1 MARRTIESIMAK
13 KIPLNFYDIQ
23 SKQKKKSVFLVFFLF
38 FFYFLAI
45 GFISFVFVLSFGFIL
60 SKEALLSA
68 AFLRKL
74 LLFDAAVAILIATFH
89 YVDARRFGAKF
100 ILKRLDARA
109 PDLSDRYHQ
118 RFANTV
124 DEMRIAS
131 GMPKVKPHVIPSFA
145 VNSMAVISADDT
157 PNVIVTEGLL
167 AEFTRDELQ
176 AVVAHE
182 LAHILRGDTFYITLV
197 CSLAN
202 FFERLR
208 QAIEPEPTSHSYKSQ
223 PKGGGA
229 VAHLMVYM
237 AVFISNILMH
247 LLSTLISRQREILA
261 DAAAVELSRN
271 PKALGRAIYKAH
283 LKNSF
288 VGDFN
293 VAYSPLFIV
302 PPESKGSESDGF
314 FARVFN
320 SHPPLMRRIRLL
332 ANMLKTRPA
341 RIIQEVWEIQKK
353 REKARTVVSSLE
365 ETSKGERI
373 PAEQPEESAEQEGK
387 VWSIQD
393 RKGSWLGP
401 YSLEELLSARS
412 FFPLAKVKNMPEEIE
427 ARAREFP
434 QIRAA
439 IRKIRKR
446 QFIDPGKQN
455 KCPRCR
461 VSLKGGYY
469 EGVPMKICPQCSGKL
484 VDSTFKERIITRK
497 EIKFSDYLVQKAR
510 DFKNSFMQNPF
521 QIKKIAFEKSTRISC
536 PSCGSRMVP
545 RPYSLHYVIPVDK
558 CMSCNKIWFDADELE
573 ILQIL
578 IEGR

>member
-1 MARRTIESIMAK
+1 MAK
-13 KIPLNFYDIQ
+13 KLPLDFYEIQ
-23 SKQKKKSVFLVFFLF
+23 SKQRKKSVFLILFLF
-38 FFYFLAI
+38 LFYFLAI
-45 GFISFVFVLSFGFIL
+45 GFISVVCVVSFGFIL

-68 AFLRKL
+68 DFLRKL
-74 LLFDAAVAILIATFH
+74 LLFDAVVSIIIATFH
-89 YVDARRFGAKF
+89 YVDARRFGATF
-100 ILKRLDARA
+100 ILKRLDARS

-131 GMPKVKPHVIPSFA
+131 GMPKIIPHVIPSFA

-157 PNVIVTEGLL
+157 PNVLVTEGLL
-167 AEFTRDELQ
+167 AEFTRDEIQ

-208 QAIEPEPTSHSYKSQ
+208 QAIEPDTSYHRHHSQ
-223 PKGGGA
+223 AQGGGA
-229 VAHLMVYM
+229 VAHLMVYL
-237 AVFISNILMH
+237 AVFLSNIIMH

-293 VAYSPLFIV
+293 VTYSPLFIV
-302 PPESKGSESDGF
+302 PPESTDGESDGF
-314 FARVFN
+314 FARLFN

-353 REKARTVVSSLE
+353 REKARTLVSSRE
-365 ETSKGERI
+365 EII
-373 PAEQPEESAEQEGK
+373 PKEASSTAQPEEKPEEEGK
-387 VWSIQD
+387 VWSVQD
-393 RKGSWLGP
+393 RQGYWEGP
-401 YSLEELLSARS
+401 YSLDGLLSSNS
-412 FFPLAKVKNMPEEIE
+412 FFPLAKVKNLQEEIE

-434 QIRAA
+434 QIRDA
-439 IRKIRKR
+439 IQKIRKR

-461 VSLKGGYY
+461 VSLEGGYY
-469 EGVPMKICPQCSGKL
+469 EGVPIKICPQCSGKL

-497 EIKFSDYLVQKAR
+497 ELKFSDHLIKKAQEFQ
-510 DFKNSFMQNPF
+510 DNFMQRPF
-521 QIKKIAFEKSTRISC
+521 QTKKIALATAEKISC

-558 CMSCNKIWFDADELE
+558 CMSCHKVWFDADELE

-578 IEGR
+578 IEER

>member
-1 MARRTIESIMAK
+1 MAK
-13 KIPLNFYDIQ
+13 KPPKDFYEIQ
-23 SKQKKKSVFLVFFLF
+23 SKQRRKSVFLVLFLF
-38 FFYFLAI
+38 LFYFFAI
-45 GFISFVFVLSFGFIL
+45 GFISVVFVVSFGFIL

-68 AFLRKL
+68 DFLKKL
-74 LLFDAAVAILIATFH
+74 LLFDAAVSIIIATFH

-131 GMPKVKPHVIPSFA
+131 GMPKVIPHVIPSFA

-157 PNVIVTEGLL
+157 PNVLVTEGLL
-167 AEFTRDELQ
+167 AEFTRDEIQ

-208 QAIEPEPTSHSYKSQ
+208 QAIEPDTSYQRHHTQ
-223 PKGGGA
+223 TQGGGA
-229 VAHLMVYM
+229 VAHLMVYL
-237 AVFISNILMH
+237 AVFASNIIMH

-283 LKNSF
+283 IKNSF
-288 VGDFN
+288 IGDFN
-293 VAYSPLFIV
+293 VTYSPLFIV
-302 PPESKGSESDGF
+302 PPESKSGESDGF
-314 FARVFN
+314 FARLFN

-341 RIIQEVWEIQKK
+341 RIIQEVWEIRKK
-353 REKARTVVSSLE
+353 REKARTLVSSRE
-365 ETSKGERI
+365 ETLQKEATTS
-373 PAEQPEESAEQEGK
+373 AQPEESPGEEGK
-387 VWSIQD
+387 VWSVQD
-393 RKGSWLGP
+393 RQGNWEGP
-401 YSLEELLSARS
+401 YSLEGLLSSRS
-412 FFPLAKVKNMPEEIE
+412 FFPLAKVKNLQEEIE

-434 QIRAA
+434 QIRDA
-439 IRKIRKR
+439 ILKIRKR

-461 VSLKGGYY
+461 VLLKSGYY
-469 EGVPMKICPQCSGKL
+469 EGVPIKICPQCSGKL
-484 VDSTFKERIITRK
+484 MDSSFKERVITRK
-497 EIKFSDYLVQKAR
+497 ELKFSDHLVQKAQK
-510 DFKNSFMQNPF
+510 FKDNFMQRPF
-521 QIKKIAFEKSTRISC
+521 QIRKIAFAKSEKISC

-558 CMSCNKIWFDADELE
+558 CMSCYKIWFDADELE

-578 IEGR
+578 IEER

>member
-1 MARRTIESIMAK
+1 MRTNSTK
-13 KIPLNFYDIQ
+13 TKINPLNFYEIQ
-23 SKQKKKSVFLVFFLF
+23 RKQRRKSVFLILFLF
-38 FFYFLAI
+38 LFYFFAI
-45 GFISFVFVLSFGFIL
+45 GFISVVFIVSFGLIL
-60 SKEALLSA
+60 SKEVLLSGD
-68 AFLRKL
+68 FLRKL
-74 LLFDAAVAILIATFH
+74 LLFDAAVSIIIAAFH

-124 DEMRIAS
+124 DEMQIAS
-131 GMPKVKPHVIPSFA
+131 GLPKVIPHVIPSFA
-145 VNSMAVISADDT
+145 VNSMAVISADNT
-157 PNVIVTEGLL
+157 PNVLVTEGLL
-167 AEFTRDELQ
+167 AEFTRDEIQ

-208 QAIEPEPTSHSYKSQ
+208 QAIEPDTSYYRHRSQ
-223 PKGGGA
+223 TQGGGA
-229 VAHLMVYM
+229 VAHFMVYL
-237 AVFISNILMH
+237 AVFASNIIMH

-283 LKNSF
+283 IKNSF

-293 VAYSPLFIV
+293 VTYSPLFIV
-302 PPESKGSESDGF
+302 PPESTSGESDGF
-314 FARVFN
+314 FARLFN

-341 RIIQEVWEIQKK
+341 RIIQEVWEIQKN
-353 REKARTVVSSLE
+353 REKARTLVLSRE
-365 ETSKGERI
+365 ETLQKEAS
-373 PAEQPEESAEQEGK
+373 PSAQPEESPEEEGK
-387 VWSIQD
+387 GWSVQD
-393 RKGSWLGP
+393 RQGNWEGP
-401 YSLEELLSARS
+401 YSLDGLLSTRS
-412 FFPLAKVKNMPEEIE
+412 FFPLAKVKNLQEEIE

-434 QIRAA
+434 QIRDA

-461 VSLKGGYY
+461 VLLKGSTY
-469 EGVPMKICPQCSGKL
+469 EGVPIKICPQCGGKL
-484 VDSTFKERIITRK
+484 MVSTFKERVITRK
-497 EIKFSDYLVQKAR
+497 ELKFSEHLIQKAKE
-510 DFKNSFMQNPF
+510 FKDNFMQSPF
-521 QIKKIAFEKSTRISC
+521 QIKKIAFAQSEKISC

-558 CMSCNKIWFDADELE
+558 CMSCDKIWFDADELE

-578 IEGR
+578 IEER

>member
-1 MARRTIESIMAK
+1 MAK
-13 KIPLNFYDIQ
+13 KIPFNFYEIQ
-23 SKQKKKSVFLVFFLF
+23 SKQKKKSVFLVLFLF
-38 FFYFLAI
+38 IFYFLAI
-45 GFISFVFVLSFGFIL
+45 GFISFIFVLSFGLIL

-68 AFLRKL
+68 NFLKKL
-74 LLFDAAVAILIATFH
+74 LLFDAAVAIIIATFH
-89 YVDARRFGAKF
+89 YLDARRFGAKF

-124 DEMRIAS
+124 EEMRIA
-131 GMPKVKPHVIPSFA
+131 GGLPKVNPHVIPSFA
-145 VNSMAVISADDT
+145 VNSMAVISTDDT

-208 QAIEPEPTSHSYKSQ
+208 QAIEPESSSYRHHTH
-223 PKGGGA
+223 PRGGGA
-229 VAHLMVYM
+229 VTHLMVYA

-288 VGDFN
+288 IGDFN
-293 VAYSPLFIV
+293 ATYSPLFIV
-302 PPESKGSESDGF
+302 PPESQGSESDGF

-332 ANMLKTRPA
+332 ANMLRTRPA

-353 REKARTVVSSLE
+353 REKARTVQSSPE
-365 ETSKGERI
+365 EIPKGKRI
-373 PAEQPEESAEQEGK
+373 PGTQPEEGAAQEGK
-387 VWSIQD
+387 VWSVQD
-393 RKGSWLGP
+393 RQGNWQGP
-401 YSLEELLSARS
+401 YSLEELLSSRS
-412 FFPLAKVKNMPEEIE
+412 FFPLAKVRNMQEDIE

-434 QIRAA
+434 QIRDA
-439 IRKIRKR
+439 ILKIRKR

-461 VSLKGGYY
+461 VSLKSGYY

-484 VDSTFKERIITRK
+484 VDTTFKERVITRK
-497 EIKFSDYLVQKAR
+497 EIKFSDHLIQKAR
-510 DFKNSFMQNPF
+510 DFKNNYLQNPT
-521 QIKKIAFEKSTRISC
+521 QIKKIAFDISSRISC

-545 RPYSLHYVIPVDK
+545 RPYSLYYVIPVDK
-558 CMSCNKIWFDADELE
+558 CMSCYKIWFDADELE

-578 IEGR
+578 IEGG

>member
-1 MARRTIESIMAK
+1 MAK
-13 KIPLNFYDIQ
+13 KLPLNFYEIQ
-23 SKQKKKSVFLVFFLF
+23 RKQRRKSVFLILFLF
-38 FFYFLAI
+38 LFYFFAI
-45 GFISFVFVLSFGFIL
+45 GFISIVFVVSFGFIL
-60 SKEALLSA
+60 SKETLLSGD
-68 AFLRKL
+68 FLRKL
-74 LLFDAAVAILIATFH
+74 LLFDAAVSILIATFH
-89 YVDARRFGAKF
+89 YVDARKFGAKF
-100 ILKRLDARA
+100 ILKRLDARS
-109 PDLSDRYHQ
+109 PDLSDRYHK

-124 DEMRIAS
+124 DEIRIAS
-131 GMPKVKPHVIPSFA
+131 GMPKVIPHVIPSFA

-157 PNVIVTEGLL
+157 PNVLVTEGLL
-167 AEFTRDELQ
+167 AEFTRDEIQ

-208 QAIEPEPTSHSYKSQ
+208 QAIEPDTSYHRHHSQ
-223 PKGGGA
+223 PQGGGA
-229 VAHLMVYM
+229 VAHFMVYM
-237 AVFISNILMH
+237 AVFASNIIMH
-247 LLSTLISRQREILA
+247 MLSTLISRQREILA

-293 VAYSPLFIV
+293 VTYSPLFIV
-302 PPESKGSESDGF
+302 PPESKGGESDGF
-314 FARVFN
+314 FARLFN

-332 ANMLKTRPA
+332 TNMLKTRPA

-353 REKARTVVSSLE
+353 REKARTLVSSRE
-365 ETSKGERI
+365 ESLRKEA
-373 PAEQPEESAEQEGK
+373 PPSAQPEESTEEEGK
-387 VWSIQD
+387 VWSVQD
-393 RKGSWLGP
+393 RQGNWEGP
-401 YSLEELLSARS
+401 YSLDGLLSSRS
-412 FFPLAKVKNMPEEIE
+412 FFPLAKVKNLQEEIE

-434 QIRAA
+434 QIRDA

-461 VSLKGGYY
+461 VSLKAGYY
-469 EGVPMKICPQCSGKL
+469 EGVPIKICPKCSGKL
-484 VDSTFKERIITRK
+484 MDSTFKERVITRK
-497 EIKFSDYLVQKAR
+497 ELKFSEHLIQKAQE
-510 DFKNSFMQNPF
+510 FKDNFMQSPF
-521 QIKKIAFEKSTRISC
+521 QIRKIAFAKSEKISC

-558 CMSCNKIWFDADELE
+558 CMSCYKIWFDADELE

-578 IEGR
+578 IEER